1 MNNQN
6 QKSSAETLYQP
17 FLIFY
22 KMPQKQ
28 IAYFTSRLK
37 QPCYQ
42 FAQMEINCISANSG
56 FSISIKLLPTGS
68 SKSTR
73 PLLAKWEMGT
83 KGAAQLPF
91 PAHVPYLTPAWK
103 WDKPPSTSEAKPL
116 LSCPCCPQGLCLYAC
131 LCAEVMVL
139 CAGPQAVQ
147 VTLDPSI
154 MGEATLSPMG
164 CSLQSRLGV
173 NTCCQWER
181 WEHARSGDMCGFRA
195 PLKTP
200 AQVRETG
207 IEGVW
212 AFISS
217 LDPL

>member
-116 LSCPCCPQGLCLYAC
+116 LSCPCCPQGLCLYPC

-139 CAGPQAVQ
+139 CAGPQAVRWPW
-147 VTLDPSI
+147 TL
-154 MGEATLSPMG
+154 LS
-164 CSLQSRLGV
+164 
-173 NTCCQWER
+173 WER
-181 WEHARSGDMCGFRA
+181 PHCLLWDALCSPGLGWTLAASGRDENTPGLGTCVALEH
-195 PLKTP
+195 PLKHQLRWGRQ
-200 AQVRETG
+200 A
-207 IEGVW
+207 
-212 AFISS
+212 
-217 LDPL
+217 